1 MKEFAIKENHLF
13 VKAYTKGKRYVTN
26 TVAVY
31 VLRDYK
37 AGRLRKENPE
47 KELLNRIGFAAT
59 VKLGNAVTRNRA
71 KRVMRAAYRMIAAE
85 HEIKK
90 GNLIVISAR
99 AGIVGVSSL
108 QVKKDLL
115 RSFRKLELVAKGA
128 DRP

>member
-26 TVAVY
+26 TVVVY
-31 VLRDYK
+31 VLRDLK
-37 AGRLRKENPE
+37 AGRLRRENPE

-90 GNLIVISAR
+90 GNLVVISAR
-99 AGIVGVSSL
+99 SGIVGVSSQ

-115 RSFRKLELVAKGA
+115 RSLRKLELVAKGTDGA
-128 DRP
+128 